1 MIRIIIMIIIIV
13 IILMIII
20 IIIIIVKSIP
30 LYYVGKA
37 CFVPVYVF
45 NEHIKASE
53 NIPPQRREVI
63 ISGNGIVLP
72 SRCSSE
78 E

>member
-1 MIRIIIMIIIIV
+1 M
-13 IILMIII
+13 I

-53 NIPPQRREVI
+53 NIPPKRREV
-63 ISGNGIVLP
+63 VMFY
-72 SRCSSE
+72 
-78 E
+78 